1 MSDLHYSIIFIYQPW
16 GKIEM
21 LQKIKHIYE
30 TKYKL
35 LMIIPLVLLVL
46 SLVQISVQYA
56 TTGDF
61 VNKGISLKGGSTITI
76 TKDLELSPLE
86 LEESLQQQ
94 FPAADVTVRTLSSA
108 GKTTGM
114 AIDSGLQDSAE
125 IDTLIHTLSE
135 QFMLQKVDYSV
146 EVVGSSLGN
155 NFFKQMLI
163 ALVFSFLLMGIMV
176 ILYFRVFITSL
187 MVILA
192 AFCDIVITLAIFNL
206 TGMKLHA
213 AGIAAFLM
221 LIGYSVDG
229 EVVISSRLI
238 KRNDGTELQR
248 IYGAL
253 RTGWTMTQT
262 TLMAVLVALIFV
274 QSEIVKQIMLIL
286 LIGLMVDTIVTWIQ
300 NVGVLRW
307 HLEKKRVKQ

>member
-1 MSDLHYSIIFIYQPW
+1 MF
-16 GKIEM
+16 
-21 LQKIKHIYE
+21 QKIKHIYE
-30 TKYKL
+30 TKYKW
-35 LMIIPLVLLVL
+35 LMIFPLLLLVL
-46 SLVQISVQYA
+46 SLVQISIQYA

-76 TKDLELSPLE
+76 AKSISISPAE
-86 LEESLQQQ
+86 LEQSLQQQ
-94 FPAADVTVRTLSSA
+94 FPAADITIRTLSSA
-108 GKTTGM
+108 GKTTGI

-125 IDTLIHTLSE
+125 MKSLINTLLE
-135 QFMLQKVDYSV
+135 QFSLQKADYSV

-163 ALVFSFLLMGIMV
+163 ALVFSFVLMGIMV

-206 TGMKLHA
+206 TGMKLHP

-253 RTGWTMTQT
+253 KTGWTMTQT
-262 TLMAVLVALIFV
+262 TLVAVIVALIFV

-286 LIGLMVDTIVTWIQ
+286 LIGLIVDTIVTWIQ

-307 HLEKKRVKQ
+307 HLEKKHTKN

>member
-1 MSDLHYSIIFIYQPW
+1 
-16 GKIEM
+16 M
-21 LQKIKHIYE
+21 LEKIKHIYE

-35 LMIIPLVLLVL
+35 LMIIPLLLLIL
-46 SLVQISVQYA
+46 SLVQLGVQYA

-61 VNKGISLKGGSTITI
+61 VNKGVSLKGGSTITI
-76 TKDLELSPLE
+76 TKEILVSPAE
-86 LEESLQQQ
+86 LEESLQKQ
-94 FPAADVTVRTLSSA
+94 FPAADITVRTLSSA
-108 GKTTGM
+108 GKTTGV
-114 AIDSGLQDSAE
+114 AIDSGLQETVE
-125 IDTLIHTLSE
+125 IDALVNTLST
-135 QFMLQKVDYSV
+135 QFALQKTDYSV

-163 ALVFSFLLMGIMV
+163 ALVFSFMLMGVMV
-176 ILYFRVFITSL
+176 ILYFRTFITSL

-206 TGMKLHA
+206 TGMKLTP

-253 RTGWTMTQT
+253 KTGWTMTQT
-262 TLMAVLVALIFV
+262 TLVAVIVALIFV

-286 LIGLMVDTIVTWIQ
+286 LIGLLVDTLVTWIQ

-307 HLEKKRVKQ
+307 HLERKHVKK

>member
-1 MSDLHYSIIFIYQPW
+1 MF
-16 GKIEM
+16 E
-21 LQKIKHIYE
+21 KIKHIYE
-30 TKYKL
+30 NKYKL
-35 LMIIPLVLLVL
+35 LMIIPVLLLVL
-46 SLVQISVQYA
+46 SLVQIGVQYA

-76 TKDLELSPLE
+76 TKSISVSPSE
-86 LEESLQQQ
+86 LEESLRQE
-94 FPAADVTVRTLSSA
+94 FPAIDVTVRTLSSA
-108 GKTTGM
+108 GRTTG
-114 AIDSGLQDSAE
+114 ITVDSGLQDSKEVNIMVNA
-125 IDTLIHTLSE
+125 LSDR
-135 QFMLQKVDYSV
+135 FDLQKPDYSV

-163 ALVFSFLLMGIMV
+163 ALVFSFLLMGLMV
-176 ILYFRVFITSL
+176 ILYFRIFITSF

-206 TGMKLHA
+206 TGMKLHP

-238 KRNDGTELQR
+238 KRNDGTELER

-253 RTGWTMTQT
+253 KTGWTMTQT
-262 TLMAVLVALIFV
+262 ALVAVIVALIFV

-286 LIGLMVDTIVTWIQ
+286 LIGLVVDTIVTWIQ
-300 NVGVLRW
+300 NVGILRW
-307 HLEKKRVKQ
+307 HLEKKRKSLMSNNDGQ

>member
-1 MSDLHYSIIFIYQPW
+1 
-16 GKIEM
+16 M

-76 TKDLELSPLE
+76 TKDLQLSALE

-94 FPAADVTVRTLSSA
+94 FPTADVTVRTLSSA

-114 AIDSGLQDSAE
+114 AIDSGLQDSTE
-125 IDTLIHTLSE
+125 IDTLIQTLSE
-135 QFMLQKVDYSV
+135 QFMLQKADYSV

-176 ILYFRVFITSL
+176 ILYFRIFITSL

-213 AGIAAFLM
+213 AGIAALLM
-221 LIGYSVDG
+221 MIGYSVDG
-229 EVVISSRLI
+229 EVIISSRLI
-238 KRNDGTELQR
+238 KRQDGTELER

-262 TLMAVLVALIFV
+262 TLVAVIVALIFV

-286 LIGLMVDTIVTWIQ
+286 LIGLAVDIIVTWIQ
-300 NVGVLRW
+300 NVGILRW

>member
-1 MSDLHYSIIFIYQPW
+1 MF
-16 GKIEM
+16 
-21 LQKIKHIYE
+21 QKLKHIYE

-35 LMIIPLVLLVL
+35 LMILPLVLLVL
-46 SLVQISVQYA
+46 SLVQLGYQYS

-76 TKDLELSPLE
+76 SKDIQTSPLE
-86 LEESLQQQ
+86 LETSLQQQ
-94 FPAADVTVRTLSSA
+94 FPDFGISVRTLSSA
-108 GKTTGM
+108 GRTTGL
-114 AIDSGLQDSAE
+114 AIDSELQDTSE
-125 IDTLIHTLSE
+125 IGLLVDALSD
-135 QFMLQKVDYSV
+135 QFDLQKADYSV

-163 ALVFSFLLMGIMV
+163 ALVFSFLLMGVMV
-176 ILYFRVFITSL
+176 ILYFRVLITSF

-192 AFCDIVITLAIFNL
+192 AFCDIVITLAVFNL
-206 TGMKLHA
+206 TGMKLHP

-238 KRNDGTELQR
+238 KRQDGTELER

-262 TLMAVLVALIFV
+262 TLVAVMVALIFV

-286 LIGLMVDTIVTWIQ
+286 LIGLLVDTVVTWVQ
-300 NVGVLRW
+300 NVGILRW
-307 HLEKKRVKQ
+307 HLEKNHQKHNRK

>member
-1 MSDLHYSIIFIYQPW
+1 MF
-16 GKIEM
+16 
-21 LQKIKHIYE
+21 QKLKHIYE

-35 LMIIPLVLLVL
+35 LMIIPLLLLVL
-46 SLVQISVQYA
+46 SLVQLGIQYK

-76 TKDLELSPLE
+76 TKDLHFSAAE
-86 LEESLQQQ
+86 LEKSLQQQ
-94 FPAADVTVRTLSSA
+94 FPADDITVRTLSSA
-108 GKTTGM
+108 GRITGL
-114 AIDSGLQDSAE
+114 AIDSGLQDGSK
-125 IDTLIHTLSE
+125 IDVLTNALSE
-135 QFMLQKVDYSV
+135 RFALQKADYSV

-192 AFCDIVITLAIFNL
+192 AFCDMVITLAVFNL
-206 TGMKLHA
+206 TGMKLHP

-262 TLMAVLVALIFV
+262 TLVAVIVALIFV

-286 LIGLMVDTIVTWIQ
+286 LIGLLVDTIVTWIQ
-300 NVGVLRW
+300 NVGILRW
-307 HLEKKRVKQ
+307 HLEKKHVK

>member
-1 MSDLHYSIIFIYQPW
+1 MF
-16 GKIEM
+16 
-21 LQKIKHIYE
+21 QKIKHIYE

-35 LMIIPLVLLVL
+35 LMIIPLLLLVL
-46 SLVQISVQYA
+46 SLVQIGFQYA
-56 TTGDF
+56 ATGDF
-61 VNKGISLKGGSTITI
+61 VNKGVSLKGGSTITI
-76 TKDLELSPLE
+76 TKDLEELSISPTE
-86 LEESLQQQ
+86 LEGSLQQQ
-94 FPAADVTVRTLSSA
+94 FPAADISVRTLSSA
-108 GKTTGM
+108 GRTTGV
-114 AIDSGLQDSAE
+114 AIDSGLQDASD
-125 IDTLIHTLSE
+125 IDALTNVLSE
-135 QFMLQKVDYSV
+135 QFALQKADYSV

-206 TGMKLHA
+206 TGMKLHP

-262 TLMAVLVALIFV
+262 TLVAVMVALIFV

-286 LIGLMVDTIVTWIQ
+286 LIGLLVDTIVTWIQ
-300 NVGVLRW
+300 NVGILRW
-307 HLEKKRVKQ
+307 HLEKKHSKN

>member
-1 MSDLHYSIIFIYQPW
+1 MQ
-16 GKIEM
+16 M
-21 LQKIKHIYE
+21 LQKLKHIYE

-76 TKDLELSPLE
+76 TKNINLSQAE

-94 FPAADVTVRTLSSA
+94 FPVADISVRTLSSA
-108 GKTTGM
+108 GKTTGL
-114 AIDSGLQDSAE
+114 AIDSGLQDTAGISALVKT
-125 IDTLIHTLSE
+125 ISDR
-135 QFMLQKVDYSV
+135 FALQKGDYSI
-146 EVVGSSLGN
+146 EMVGSSLGN
-155 NFFKQMLI
+155 NFFKQMII
-163 ALVFSFLLMGIMV
+163 ALIFSFLLMGIMV
-176 ILYFRVFITSL
+176 ILYFRIFITSL

-206 TGMKLHA
+206 TGMKLHP

-262 TLMAVLVALIFV
+262 TLVAVIVALIFV

-286 LIGLMVDTIVTWIQ
+286 LIGLVVDTIVTWIQ
-300 NVGVLRW
+300 NVGILRW
-307 HLEKKRVKQ
+307 HLEKKHKKYLGKQ

>member
-1 MSDLHYSIIFIYQPW
+1 
-16 GKIEM
+16 M

-35 LMIIPLVLLVL
+35 LMIIPLLLLVL
-46 SLVQISVQYA
+46 SLVQLGAQYA
-56 TTGDF
+56 ATGDF

-76 TKDLELSPLE
+76 TKDLSISSDE
-86 LEESLQQQ
+86 LEGSLQQQ
-94 FPAADVTVRTLSSA
+94 LPAGDITVRTLSSA
-108 GKTTGM
+108 GRTTGI
-114 AIDSGLQDSAE
+114 AIDSGMHDGSE
-125 IDTLIHTLSE
+125 IDILISALSE
-135 QFMLQKVDYSV
+135 RFSLQKADYSV

-206 TGMKLHA
+206 TGMKLHP
-213 AGIAAFLM
+213 AGIAALLM
-221 LIGYSVDG
+221 MIGYSVDG
-229 EVVISSRLI
+229 EVIISSRLI
-238 KRNDGTELQR
+238 KRQDGTELER

-262 TLMAVLVALIFV
+262 TLVAVIVALIFV

-286 LIGLMVDTIVTWIQ
+286 LIGLGVDIIVTWIQ
-300 NVGVLRW
+300 NVGILRW
-307 HLEKKRVKQ
+307 HLENKHKKHFGK

>member
-1 MSDLHYSIIFIYQPW
+1 
-16 GKIEM
+16 M
-21 LQKIKHIYE
+21 L
-30 TKYKL
+30 L
-35 LMIIPLVLLVL
+35 PLVLLVL
-46 SLVQISVQYA
+46 SLVQIGVQYK

-76 TKDLELSPLE
+76 TKDLSISPPDLE
-86 LEESLQQQ
+86 LSLQQQ
-94 FPAADVTVRTLSSA
+94 FPAMGISVRTLSSA
-108 GKTTGM
+108 GKITGI
-114 AIDSGLQDSAE
+114 AIDSELQDTKE
-125 IDTLIHTLSE
+125 IDNLV
-135 QFMLQKVDYSV
+135 KVISDRFVLEKSDYSV

-163 ALVFSFLLMGIMV
+163 ALLFSFLLMGIMV
-176 ILYFRVFITSL
+176 ILYFRIFITSL

-192 AFCDIVITLAIFNL
+192 AVCDIIITLAIFNL
-206 TGMKLHA
+206 TGMKLHP

-238 KRNDGTELQR
+238 KRSDGTELER

-262 TLMAVLVALIFV
+262 TLVAVIVALIFV
-274 QSEIVKQIMLIL
+274 QSEVVKQIMLIL
-286 LIGLMVDTIVTWIQ
+286 LIGLAVDTIVTWVQ
-300 NVGVLRW
+300 NVGILRW
-307 HLEKKRVKQ
+307 HLENKRAKK

>member
-1 MSDLHYSIIFIYQPW
+1 MF
-16 GKIEM
+16 
-21 LQKIKHIYE
+21 QKLKQIYE

-35 LMIIPLVLLVL
+35 LMIFPLLLLVL
-46 SLVQISVQYA
+46 SLVQIGVQYK

-76 TKDLELSPLE
+76 TKNFEDLSISPAE
-86 LEESLQQQ
+86 LEEWLQQQ
-94 FPAADVTVRTLSSA
+94 FPAADITVRTLSSA
-108 GKTTGM
+108 GKTTGI
-114 AIDSGLQDSAE
+114 AVDSGFQDTAGIS
-125 IDTLIHTLSE
+125 TLVSSISE
-135 QFMLQKVDYSV
+135 RFILQKSDYSV

-163 ALVFSFLLMGIMV
+163 ALIFSFLLMGIMV

-192 AFCDIVITLAIFNL
+192 AFCDIVITLAVFNL
-206 TGMKLHA
+206 TGMKLHP
-213 AGIAAFLM
+213 AGIAALLM
-221 LIGYSVDG
+221 MIGYSVDG
-229 EVVISSRLI
+229 EVIISSRLI
-238 KRNDGTELQR
+238 KRQDGTELER

-262 TLMAVLVALIFV
+262 TLVAVIVALIFV

-286 LIGLMVDTIVTWIQ
+286 LIGLGVDIIVTWIQ
-300 NVGVLRW
+300 NVGILRW
-307 HLEKKRVKQ
+307 HLERKHLRK

>member
-1 MSDLHYSIIFIYQPW
+1 MF
-16 GKIEM
+16 
-21 LQKIKHIYE
+21 QKIKHIYE

-35 LMIIPLVLLVL
+35 LMIFPLLLLIL
-46 SLVQISVQYA
+46 SLVQVSVQYA

-76 TKDLELSPLE
+76 TKTLSFPPAEVEEL
-86 LEESLQQQ
+86 LQQQ
-94 FPAADVTVRTLSSA
+94 FPDADITVRTLSSA
-108 GKTTGM
+108 GKTTGL
-114 AIDSGLQDSAE
+114 AIDSGLQDDAE
-125 IDTLIHTLSE
+125 IDLLTNTLSE
-135 QFMLQKVDYSV
+135 KFTLQKEDYSV

-163 ALVFSFLLMGIMV
+163 ALVFSFLLMGTMV
-176 ILYFRVFITSL
+176 IFYFRVFITSF

-192 AFCDIVITLAIFNL
+192 AFCDIVITLAVFNL
-206 TGMKLHA
+206 TSMKLHP

-238 KRNDGTELQR
+238 KRSDGTELQR

-253 RTGWTMTQT
+253 KTGWTMTQT
-262 TLMAVLVALIFV
+262 TLVAVIVALIFV
-274 QSEIVKQIMLIL
+274 QSEVVKQIMLIL
-286 LIGLMVDTIVTWIQ
+286 LIGLIVDTIVTWIQ

-307 HLEKKRVKQ
+307 HLERKRAKHVKP

>member
-1 MSDLHYSIIFIYQPW
+1 
-16 GKIEM
+16 M

-76 TKDLELSPLE
+76 TKDLQLSPLE
-86 LEESLQQQ
+86 LEGSLQQQ

-114 AIDSGLQDSAE
+114 AIDSGLQDTAE
-125 IDTLIHTLSE
+125 INMLIRTLSE
-135 QFMLQKVDYSV
+135 KFMLQKVDYSV

-213 AGIAAFLM
+213 AGIAAL
-221 LIGYSVDG
+221 LKKLSPLHPLNNRSSSIKPQCRQHA
-229 EVVISSRLI
+229 ISSRG
-238 KRNDGTELQR
+238 D
-248 IYGAL
+248 
-253 RTGWTMTQT
+253 
-262 TLMAVLVALIFV
+262 
-274 QSEIVKQIMLIL
+274 
-286 LIGLMVDTIVTWIQ
+286 
-300 NVGVLRW
+300 
-307 HLEKKRVKQ
+307 

>member
-1 MSDLHYSIIFIYQPW
+1 
-16 GKIEM
+16 M

-35 LMIIPLVLLVL
+35 LMIIPLLLLVL
-46 SLVQISVQYA
+46 SLVQLGAQYA
-56 TTGDF
+56 ATGDF

-76 TKDLELSPLE
+76 TKDLSISSDE
-86 LEESLQQQ
+86 LEGSLQQEL
-94 FPAADVTVRTLSSA
+94 PAGDITVRTLSSA
-108 GKTTGM
+108 GRTTRI
-114 AIDSGLQDSAE
+114 AIDSGMHDGSE
-125 IDTLIHTLSE
+125 IDILISALSE
-135 QFMLQKVDYSV
+135 RFSLQKADYSV

-206 TGMKLHA
+206 TGMKLHP
-213 AGIAAFLM
+213 AGIAALLM
-221 LIGYSVDG
+221 MIGYSVDG
-229 EVVISSRLI
+229 EVIISSRLI
-238 KRNDGTELQR
+238 KRQDGTELER

-262 TLMAVLVALIFV
+262 TLVAVIVALIFV

-286 LIGLMVDTIVTWIQ
+286 LIGLGVDIIVTWIQ
-300 NVGVLRW
+300 NVGILRW
-307 HLEKKRVKQ
+307 HLENKHKKHFGK

>member
-1 MSDLHYSIIFIYQPW
+1 MF
-16 GKIEM
+16 
-21 LQKIKHIYE
+21 QKIKHIYE

-35 LMIIPLVLLVL
+35 LMIIPLLLLVL

-76 TKDLELSPLE
+76 TKDLQLSPLE
-86 LEESLQQQ
+86 VEASLQQE
-94 FPAADVTVRTLSSA
+94 FPTAEVSVRTLSSA

-114 AIDSGLQDSAE
+114 AIDSGLQDTAE
-125 IDTLIHTLSE
+125 IDTLVATVLE
-135 QFMLQKVDYSV
+135 RFALQKADYSI

-206 TGMKLHA
+206 TGMKLHP

-238 KRNDGTELQR
+238 KRQDGTELER

-262 TLMAVLVALIFV
+262 TLVAVLVALIFV

-286 LIGLMVDTIVTWIQ
+286 LIGLLVDAVVTWIQ
-300 NVGVLRW
+300 NVGILRW
-307 HLEKKRVKQ
+307 HLEKKHTKHLRK

>member
-1 MSDLHYSIIFIYQPW
+1 
-16 GKIEM
+16 M
-21 LQKIKHIYE
+21 LEKIKHIYE

-35 LMIIPLVLLVL
+35 LMIIPLLLLLL
-46 SLVQISVQYA
+46 SLAQIGFQYA

-61 VNKGISLKGGSTITI
+61 VNKGISLKGGSTITV
-76 TKDLELSPLE
+76 TKNLAVSPSE
-86 LEESLQQQ
+86 LEEILRQE
-94 FPAADVTVRTLSSA
+94 FPAADITVRTLSSV
-108 GKTTGM
+108 GRITGI
-114 AIDSGLQDSAE
+114 AIDSGLQDGSE
-125 IDTLIHTLSE
+125 IDVLLIFLSE
-135 QFMLQKVDYSV
+135 RFSLQKADYSV

-176 ILYFRVFITSL
+176 VLYFRVFITSF

-206 TGMKLHA
+206 TGMKLHP

-238 KRNDGTELQR
+238 KRRDGTELQR

-253 RTGWTMTQT
+253 KTGWTMTQT
-262 TLMAVLVALIFV
+262 TLVAVTIALIFV

-286 LIGLMVDTIVTWIQ
+286 WIGLLVDTVVTWIQ

-307 HLEKKRVKQ
+307 HLERKHAKRMKS

>member
-1 MSDLHYSIIFIYQPW
+1 
-16 GKIEM
+16 M

-35 LMIIPLVLLVL
+35 LMIIPLLLLVL
-46 SLVQISVQYA
+46 SLVQIGFQYA

-76 TKDLELSPLE
+76 TKNLGISPVE
-86 LEESLQQQ
+86 LEETLQQQ
-94 FPAADVTVRTLSSA
+94 FPTADITVRTLSSA
-108 GKTTGM
+108 GRTTGF
-114 AIDSGLQDSAE
+114 AVDSGLQDTAGIDVLLSA
-125 IDTLIHTLSE
+125 LSE
-135 QFMLQKVDYSV
+135 KLALQKADYSV

-163 ALVFSFLLMGIMV
+163 ALVFSFLLMGVMV
-176 ILYFRVFITSL
+176 IIYFRVFITSL

-206 TGMKLHA
+206 TGMKLHP

-238 KRNDGTELQR
+238 KRSDGTELQR

-253 RTGWTMTQT
+253 KTGWTMTQT
-262 TLMAVLVALIFV
+262 TLMAVIVALIFV

-286 LIGLMVDTIVTWIQ
+286 LIGLLVDTIVTWIQ

-307 HLEKKRVKQ
+307 HLERKHAKNTKP

>member
-1 MSDLHYSIIFIYQPW
+1 MF
-16 GKIEM
+16 
-21 LQKIKHIYE
+21 QKIKHIYE

-35 LMIIPLVLLVL
+35 LMIIPLLLLIL
-46 SLVQISVQYA
+46 SLVQIGAKYA

-61 VNKGISLKGGSTITI
+61 VNKGISLKGGSTVTI
-76 TKDLELSPLE
+76 PKDLSISPAE

-94 FPAADVTVRTLSSA
+94 FPAADLSVRTLSSA
-108 GKTTGM
+108 GKTTGL
-114 AIDSGLQDSAE
+114 AIDSGLQDSTE
-125 IDTLIHTLSE
+125 IDVLVDALSE
-135 QFMLQKVDYSV
+135 QFALQKADYSV

-176 ILYFRVFITSL
+176 IIYFRVFITSL

-206 TGMKLHA
+206 TGMKLHP

-262 TLMAVLVALIFV
+262 TLVAVIVALIFV

-286 LIGLMVDTIVTWIQ
+286 LIGLLVDTVVTWIQ
-300 NVGVLRW
+300 NVGILRW
-307 HLEKKRVKQ
+307 HLEKKHSKN

>member
-1 MSDLHYSIIFIYQPW
+1 
-16 GKIEM
+16 M

-76 TKDLELSPLE
+76 TKDIQLSPLE
-86 LEESLQQQ
+86 LEGSLQQR

-114 AIDSGLQDSAE
+114 AIDSGLQDSTE
-125 IDTLIHTLSE
+125 IDTLIQTLSE
-135 QFMLQKVDYSV
+135 QFMLQKADYSV

-176 ILYFRVFITSL
+176 ILYFRIFITSL

-213 AGIAAFLM
+213 AGIAALLM
-221 LIGYSVDG
+221 MIGYSVDG
-229 EVVISSRLI
+229 EVIISSRLI
-238 KRNDGTELQR
+238 KRQDGTELER

-262 TLMAVLVALIFV
+262 TLVAVIVALIFV

-286 LIGLMVDTIVTWIQ
+286 LIGLAVDIIVTWIQ
-300 NVGVLRW
+300 NVGILRW

>member
-1 MSDLHYSIIFIYQPW
+1 MF
-16 GKIEM
+16 
-21 LQKIKHIYE
+21 QKIKHIYE

-35 LMIIPLVLLVL
+35 LMIIPLLLLVL

-76 TKDLELSPLE
+76 TKDLQLSPLE
-86 LEESLQQQ
+86 VEASLQQE
-94 FPAADVTVRTLSSA
+94 FPTAEVSVRTLSSA

-114 AIDSGLQDSAE
+114 AIDSGLHDTAE
-125 IDTLIHTLSE
+125 IDTLVATVLE
-135 QFMLQKVDYSV
+135 RFALQKADYSI

-206 TGMKLHA
+206 TGMKLHP

-238 KRNDGTELQR
+238 KRQDGTELER

-262 TLMAVLVALIFV
+262 TLVAVLVALIFV

-286 LIGLMVDTIVTWIQ
+286 LIGLLVDAVVTWIQ
-300 NVGVLRW
+300 NVGILRW
-307 HLEKKRVKQ
+307 HLEKKHTKHLRK

>member
-1 MSDLHYSIIFIYQPW
+1 
-16 GKIEM
+16 M
-21 LQKIKHIYE
+21 LQKLKHIYE

-35 LMIIPLVLLVL
+35 LMIFPLLLLVL
-46 SLVQISVQYA
+46 SLVQLGVQYK

-76 TKDLELSPLE
+76 TKDLSVSPIE
-86 LEESLQQQ
+86 LEESLQQR

-108 GKTTGM
+108 GKITGI
-114 AIDSGLQDSAE
+114 AIDSGLQDGSE
-125 IDTLIHTLSE
+125 IDVLISALSE
-135 QFMLQKVDYSV
+135 RSALQKADYSV

-192 AFCDIVITLAIFNL
+192 AFCDIVITLAVFNL
-206 TGMKLHA
+206 TGIKLHP

-238 KRNDGTELQR
+238 KRSDGTELQR

-262 TLMAVLVALIFV
+262 TLVAVIVALIFV

-286 LIGLMVDTIVTWIQ
+286 LIGLLTDTIVTWIQ
-300 NVGVLRW
+300 NVGILRW
-307 HLEKKRVKQ
+307 HLEKKRVKR

>member
-1 MSDLHYSIIFIYQPW
+1 MF
-16 GKIEM
+16 
-21 LQKIKHIYE
+21 QKIKHVYE

-35 LMIIPLVLLVL
+35 LMIFPLLLLIL
-46 SLVQISVQYA
+46 SLVQIGVQYT

-76 TKDLELSPLE
+76 TKDLEDLSISSE
-86 LEESLQQQ
+86 KLEELLHQQ
-94 FPAADVTVRTLSSA
+94 FPAADITVRTLSSA
-108 GKTTGM
+108 GKTTGV
-114 AIDSGLQDSAE
+114 AIDSGLQDAAE
-125 IDTLIHTLSE
+125 IDVLISALS
-135 QFMLQKVDYSV
+135 QRFALQKTDYSI

-176 ILYFRVFITSL
+176 IIYFRVFITSL

-206 TGMKLHA
+206 TGMKLHP

-253 RTGWTMTQT
+253 KTGWTMTQT
-262 TLMAVLVALIFV
+262 TLVAVIVALIFV

-286 LIGLMVDTIVTWIQ
+286 LIGLIVDTIVTWIQ

>member
-1 MSDLHYSIIFIYQPW
+1 
-16 GKIEM
+16 M
-21 LQKIKHIYE
+21 LQKIKYIYE

-35 LMIIPLVLLVL
+35 LMILPVLLLVL
-46 SLVQISVQYA
+46 ALMQIGVQYS
-56 TTGDF
+56 TSGDF

-76 TKDLELSPLE
+76 TKELSISPSE

-94 FPAADVTVRTLSSA
+94 FPGITVRTLSSA
-108 GKTTGM
+108 GKTTGL
-114 AIDSGLQDSAE
+114 AVDSALQDAKEIGALVSALTDSFGLQKA
-125 IDTLIHTLSE
+125 
-135 QFMLQKVDYSV
+135 DYSV
-146 EVVGSSLGN
+146 EVVGSSLGD

-163 ALVFSFLLMGIMV
+163 ALVFSFLLMGLMV

-206 TGMKLHA
+206 TGMKLHP

-238 KRNDGTELQR
+238 KRNDGTELER

-253 RTGWTMTQT
+253 KTGWTMTQT
-262 TLMAVLVALIFV
+262 TLVAVIVALIFV

-286 LIGLMVDTIVTWIQ
+286 LIGLVVDTIVTWIQ
-300 NVGVLRW
+300 NVGILRW
-307 HLEKKRVKQ
+307 HLEKKQVKS

>member
-1 MSDLHYSIIFIYQPW
+1 
-16 GKIEM
+16 M
-21 LQKIKHIYE
+21 LQKLKHIYE

-35 LMIIPLVLLVL
+35 LMIIPVLLLVL
-46 SLVQISVQYA
+46 SLMQLGIQYK

-76 TKDLELSPLE
+76 TKDFELSPLE

-94 FPAADVTVRTLSSA
+94 FPAADITVRTLSSA
-108 GKTTGM
+108 GRTTGM
-114 AIDSGLQDSAE
+114 AIDSGLQDTAE
-125 IDTLIHTLSE
+125 IDILVKTISDN
-135 QFMLQKVDYSV
+135 FALQKGDYSV

-206 TGMKLHA
+206 TGMKLHP

-238 KRNDGTELQR
+238 KRQDGTELER
-248 IYGAL
+248 IFGAL

-262 TLMAVLVALIFV
+262 TLVAVLVALIFV

-286 LIGLMVDTIVTWIQ
+286 LIGLIVDAIVTWIQ
-300 NVGVLRW
+300 NVGILRW
-307 HLEKKRVKQ
+307 HLEKNHKKHLGK

>member
-1 MSDLHYSIIFIYQPW
+1 
-16 GKIEM
+16 M

>member
-1 MSDLHYSIIFIYQPW
+1 
-16 GKIEM
+16 M

-35 LMIIPLVLLVL
+35 LMILPLVLLVL
-46 SLVQISVQYA
+46 SLVQLGYQYS

-76 TKDLELSPLE
+76 TKDLQLSPLE

-108 GKTTGM
+108 GRTTGM
-114 AIDSGLQDSAE
+114 VIDSGLQDSAE
-125 IDTLIHTLSE
+125 IGTLIHALSE
-135 QFMLQKVDYSV
+135 QSMLQKADYSV

-206 TGMKLHA
+206 TGVKLHP

-262 TLMAVLVALIFV
+262 TLVAVLVALIFV

-286 LIGLMVDTIVTWIQ
+286 LIGLVVDTIVTWIQ
-300 NVGVLRW
+300 NVGILRW
-307 HLEKKRVKQ
+307 HLEKKHVKR

>member
-1 MSDLHYSIIFIYQPW
+1 
-16 GKIEM
+16 M

-35 LMIIPLVLLVL
+35 LMIIPLLLLVL
-46 SLVQISVQYA
+46 SLVQLGVQYA

-76 TKDLELSPLE
+76 TKDLSISSDE
-86 LEESLQQQ
+86 LEGSLQQQ
-94 FPAADVTVRTLSSA
+94 LPAGDITVRTLSSA
-108 GKTTGM
+108 GRTTGI
-114 AIDSGLQDSAE
+114 AIDSGMHDGSE
-125 IDTLIHTLSE
+125 IDILISALSE
-135 QFMLQKVDYSV
+135 RFSLQKADYSV
-146 EVVGSSLGN
+146 EVVGTSLGN

-176 ILYFRVFITSL
+176 IIYFRVFITSV

-192 AFCDIVITLAIFNL
+192 AFCDIVITLAVFNL
-206 TGMKLHA
+206 TGMKLHP

-253 RTGWTMTQT
+253 KTG
-262 TLMAVLVALIFV
+262 
-274 QSEIVKQIMLIL
+274 
-286 LIGLMVDTIVTWIQ
+286 
-300 NVGVLRW
+300 
-307 HLEKKRVKQ
+307 

>member
-1 MSDLHYSIIFIYQPW
+1 
-16 GKIEM
+16 M

-35 LMIIPLVLLVL
+35 LMIIPLLLLVL
-46 SLVQISVQYA
+46 SLVQLGVQYA

-76 TKDLELSPLE
+76 TKDLSISSDE
-86 LEESLQQQ
+86 LEGSLQQQ
-94 FPAADVTVRTLSSA
+94 LPAGDITVRTLSSA
-108 GKTTGM
+108 GRTTGI
-114 AIDSGLQDSAE
+114 AIDSGMHDGSE
-125 IDTLIHTLSE
+125 IDILISALSE
-135 QFMLQKVDYSV
+135 RFSLQKADYSV

-176 ILYFRVFITSL
+176 ILYFRV
-187 MVILA
+187 
-192 AFCDIVITLAIFNL
+192 VITMAIFNL
-206 TGMKLHA
+206 TGMKLHP
-213 AGIAAFLM
+213 AGIAALLM
-221 LIGYSVDG
+221 MIGYSVDG
-229 EVVISSRLI
+229 EVIISSRLI
-238 KRNDGTELQR
+238 KRQDGTELER

-262 TLMAVLVALIFV
+262 TLMAVIVALIFV

-286 LIGLMVDTIVTWIQ
+286 LIGLIVDIIVTWIQ
-300 NVGVLRW
+300 NVGILRW
-307 HLEKKRVKQ
+307 HLERKRAKHLKQ

>member
-1 MSDLHYSIIFIYQPW
+1 MF
-16 GKIEM
+16 
-21 LQKIKHIYE
+21 QKIKHIYE

-35 LMIIPLVLLVL
+35 LMIFPLLLLVL
-46 SLVQISVQYA
+46 SLVQISAQYA

-76 TKDLELSPLE
+76 TKDLQLSPLE
-86 LEESLQQQ
+86 LEGSLQQQ

-114 AIDSGLQDSAE
+114 AIDSGLQSTAE
-125 IDTLIHTLSE
+125 IDVLIGALSE
-135 QFMLQKVDYSV
+135 QFMLQKADYSV

-206 TGMKLHA
+206 TGMKLHP

-238 KRNDGTELQR
+238 KRSDGTELQR

-253 RTGWTMTQT
+253 RTGWTMTLT
-262 TLMAVLVALIFV
+262 TLVAVIVALIFV

-286 LIGLMVDTIVTWIQ
+286 LIGLVVDTIVTWIQ

-307 HLEKKRVKQ
+307 HLEKKHVKQ

>member
-1 MSDLHYSIIFIYQPW
+1 MF
-16 GKIEM
+16 
-21 LQKIKHIYE
+21 QKIRHIYE

-35 LMIIPLVLLVL
+35 LMIFPLLLLIL

-56 TTGDF
+56 ATGDF

-76 TKDLELSPLE
+76 TKSISSSPAEVEEL
-86 LEESLQQQ
+86 LQQL
-94 FPAADVTVRTLSSA
+94 FPAADITVRTLSSA
-108 GKTTGM
+108 GKTTGI
-114 AIDSGLQDSAE
+114 AIDSGLQDNTEISKLISA
-125 IDTLIHTLSE
+125 LSE
-135 QFMLQKVDYSV
+135 KFTLQRADYSV

-163 ALVFSFLLMGIMV
+163 ALIFSFLLMGMMV
-176 ILYFRVFITSL
+176 IIYFRVFITSL

-192 AFCDIVITLAIFNL
+192 AFCDIVITLAVFNL
-206 TGMKLHA
+206 TGMKLHP

-253 RTGWTMTQT
+253 KT
-262 TLMAVLVALIFV
+262 
-274 QSEIVKQIMLIL
+274 
-286 LIGLMVDTIVTWIQ
+286 
-300 NVGVLRW
+300 
-307 HLEKKRVKQ
+307 